1 MSMFDRVARSWK
13 FASLFGTLAVLGL
26 GKFACRS
33 GSEVDASEAAG
44 ADAAQAKNRV
54 GQIRRE
60 QARAQREIHQHSQQ
74 IADAAREAGAEME
87 KRVAEMQRDPGSPAS
102 AATEQGVHHV
112 SPHEVGQNT
121 LIGLLEEAGPGWV
134 SVRDGSGFEYVIK
147 TDTHT
152 RITGRGK
159 SVDLS
164 KLPQGSQLSVG
175 YVFKGKDRVARDIDV
190 LALYR
195 PDGA

>member
-13 FASLFGTLAVLGL
+13 FASLLGTLAVLGL

-33 GSEVDASEAAG
+33 GSEVDASEAVR

-54 GQIRRE
+54 TQIRRK
-60 QARAQREIHQHSQQ
+60 QAQAEREVHQHSQQ
-74 IADAAREAGAEME
+74 IADAAREVGAEME
-87 KRVAEMQRDPGSPAS
+87 KRVAEMQRDQRSQAS
-102 AATEQGVHHV
+102 AATEQGVHRV

-121 LIGLLEEAGPGWV
+121 LIGLLEGVGPGWV

-147 TDTHT
+147 TDAHT
-152 RITGRGK
+152 RITGPGK

-164 KLPQGSQLSVG
+164 KLPQGSQLSVE
-175 YVFKGKDRVARDIDV
+175 YVFKGKDRVARDVDV